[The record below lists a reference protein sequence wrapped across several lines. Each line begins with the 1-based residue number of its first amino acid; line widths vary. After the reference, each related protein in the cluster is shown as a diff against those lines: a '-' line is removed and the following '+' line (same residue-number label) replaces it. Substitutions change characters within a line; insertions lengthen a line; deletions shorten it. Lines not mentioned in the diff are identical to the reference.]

1 MPTTNQED
9 VKAEERNRPSN
20 TYPSS
25 LQGALSSTMGCWAWE
40 GSCSCLWSLC
50 SPASVCSVGEVSPSF
65 ISSVTYNQELH
76 YASLQR
82 LPILGSDQVE
92 GEAEGMK
99 EDHST
104 DYACIA
110 KNKPT

>member
-1 MPTTNQED
+1 AFFHYGVLGLGGLLLLLVVTLFTCLCLLRRR
-9 VKAEERNRPSN
+9 VKRLERDHLPD
-20 TYPSS
+20 
-25 LQGALSSTMGCWAWE
+25 
-40 GSCSCLWSLC
+40 
-50 SPASVCSVGEVSPSF
+50 
-65 ISSVTYNQELH
+65 QELH

-92 GEAEGMK
+92 GETEDMK

>member
-9 VKAEERNRPSN
+9 VKAEKRNRPSN

-50 SPASVCSVGEVSPSF
+50 SPASVCSVGEHLLPGQDHLPD
-65 ISSVTYNQELH
+65 QELH